1 MLPDIFISGL
11 QTLQVL
17 KTYFLIF
24 FVLCAVAFFWPA
36 RQYIR
41 ASIRFLAALQIVF
54 QRMRHLPV
62 LFLLCCTQLLPA
74 QSTIRVAD
82 SLSSSSRYLAS
93 NELLENFLR
102 NNQQRLHDQS
112 KALFLM
118 SYNYLQL
125 GSFKQAED
133 ANARSM
139 ALRDQLMSGDI
150 AENYMRIGAI
160 ALLQGNY
167 EKALDHLFIAT
178 SMPIEEPKLYALIY
192 GYIASAFEGLGHP
205 EKALNYYRQSLETLI
220 SATEGGEADVATNHY
235 NIGRVYLSQDK
246 LEAAKASFREALSI
260 ARLVPARKDLQG
272 NLLNALGE
280 TMRQDTPSVA
290 AQYYH
295 QALTIYR
302 SIYGER
308 HRETARTLL
317 NLGQLYF
324 NLNEPDSARYFAN
337 SAIVALCPELESYT
351 GDTPPAKETLT
362 LDRPLL
368 AQVYTL
374 KAELILL
381 LPQDRN
387 TLMDA
392 MLNSSTAGILIA
404 EEMMLRGDDASRL
417 RVMASA
423 DDVYEPGVR
432 AGYLLYRLTGETT
445 WLDVTFSLA
454 EFGKANALKYS
465 LSGNLSEEARL
476 PSDVVA
482 EEAALRA
489 AWRNAEALVALDP
502 GNVELRKAA
511 MSYRRKHDTF
521 LYQVKKKYPEFAKRT
536 EGVDALTAQDSGT
549 WLGDTDAY
557 LSYFIGK
564 SDYYIFVLTKTGIFC
579 RKITKGRDFKPED
592 TKAEKFV
599 KKMMNLQGNPI
610 GTGPG
615 VYSKFDE
622 SKIATDLDGAI
633 KGFLQSIKK
642 SDNTQFPHY
651 AQLLYDRL
659 IEPVDSML
667 KGKTRLLIVPHK
679 ALFSIPFE
687 ALVSGFIPDE
697 DGSPTGYQKLNYL
710 IQRYTIQ
717 YNYAANLPT
726 PKSASTAVS
735 GFLCMA
741 PVFDNNNSQ
750 SYIWDSNLFAFDTT
764 YQGSYSLR
772 SATADGL
779 SFQALPESERE
790 VVGISKLFAKKKTPA
805 LAYLRAEA
813 VEANFKANANRH
825 SILHLATHSFV
836 NYANPALSG
845 IAFSQPN
852 IGKPDTEDGI
862 LYARE
867 IAGLNLNGVNLVTLS
882 SCESGSGPA
891 SGNEGALSLTH
902 SFLSAG
908 TPNVLSSLWKV
919 YDTYTAQLMRLFYEQ
934 ALDNKSYAAA
944 LRNAKLKMIKDS
956 KSADPRKWSGFVLF
970 SLL

>member
-1 MLPDIFISGL
+1 
-11 QTLQVL
+11 
-17 KTYFLIF
+17 
-24 FVLCAVAFFWPA
+24 
-36 RQYIR
+36 
-41 ASIRFLAALQIVF
+41 
-54 QRMRHLPV
+54 MRHLPV
-62 LFLLCCTQLLPA
+62 VFLLCCAQLLSG
-74 QSTIRVAD
+74 QSILRVAD
-82 SLSSSSRYLAS
+82 SLSSASRYLAS
-93 NELLENFLR
+93 NELLENYLR
-102 NNQQRLHDQS
+102 DNPNRLHDQS
-112 KALFLM
+112 RALFLM

-125 GSFKQAED
+125 GSFKQSED

-205 EKALNYYRQSLETLI
+205 EKALNYYRQSLETLV
-220 SATEGGEADVATNHY
+220 SATEGSEADVATNHY
-235 NIGRVYLSQDK
+235 NIGRVYLGQDK
-246 LEAAKASFREALSI
+246 LEAAKASFREALDL
-260 ARLVPARKDLQG
+260 ARQVPARKDLQG

-290 AQYYH
+290 AQYYQ
-295 QALTIYR
+295 QALAIYR

-308 HRETARTLL
+308 HRETARTYL

-324 NLNEPDSARYFAN
+324 NLNEADSSRYYAN
-337 SAIVALCPELESYT
+337 LAIAALCPELASYT
-351 GDTPPAKETLT
+351 GDTPPAQETLT

-368 AQVYTL
+368 AQVFAL

-381 LPQDRN
+381 LPQERN

-392 MLNSSTAGILIA
+392 MLNSATAAGLIA

-417 RVMASA
+417 RVMALA

-432 AGYLLYRLTGETT
+432 AGYLLYRLTGATN
-445 WLDVTFSLA
+445 WLDVTFSFA
-454 EFGKANALKYS
+454 ESGKANALKYS
-465 LSGNLSEEARL
+465 LSGNLSDEAML
-476 PSDVVA
+476 PPDVVA

-502 GNVELRKAA
+502 GNVELRKTA
-511 MSYRRKHDTF
+511 MSYRRKYDTF
-521 LYQVKKKYPEFAKRT
+521 LYQTKKNYPEFAKRT
-536 EGVDALTAQDSGT
+536 ESVDALTAQDSGT

-615 VYSKFDE
+615 VYSKFDH

-659 IEPVDSML
+659 IQPVDSML
-667 KGKTRLLIVPHK
+667 KGKNRLLIVPHK

-687 ALVSGFIPDE
+687 ALISGFTPD
-697 DGSPTGYQKLNYL
+697 DGSPGHHKLNYL
-710 IQRYTIQ
+710 IQAYTIQ
-717 YNYAANLPT
+717 YGYAATLPVQKNT
-726 PKSASTAVS
+726 PAPVS

-741 PVFDNNNSQ
+741 PVFDNNTSQ

-764 YQGSYSLR
+764 YQGSYSMR

-779 SFQALPESERE
+779 SFQALPESESE

-813 VEANFKANANRH
+813 VEANFKANVSRY

-867 IAGLNLNGVNLVTLS
+867 IAGLNLKGVDLVTLS

-891 SGNEGALSLTH
+891 SGHEGALSLTH

-908 TPNVLSSLWKV
+908 APNVLSSLWKV

-934 ALDNKSYAAA
+934 ALDKKSYATA

-970 SLL
+970 GLL